1 MIPKMF
7 LELLP
12 LLNIKH
18 IPNGQAFGFVAGCV
32 LQTQYLIQQ

>member
-1 MIPKMF
+1 MIRKMF

-18 IPNGQAFGFVAGCV
+18 IPNGQAYGLVAGCV
-32 LQTQYLIQQ
+32 SQIQQ